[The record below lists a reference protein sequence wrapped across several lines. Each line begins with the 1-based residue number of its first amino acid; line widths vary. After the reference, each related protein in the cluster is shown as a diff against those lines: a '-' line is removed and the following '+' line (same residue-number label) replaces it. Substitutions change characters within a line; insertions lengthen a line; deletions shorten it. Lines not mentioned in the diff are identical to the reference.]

1 MTEKDIRRTAR
12 RRLVKAAVAVVRAK
26 ITAKPSTAWT
36 NYMTRCKNW
45 HKIQHQEV
53 PPCNMT
59 AK

>member
-1 MTEKDIRRTAR
+1 MTGKDIRRTAR

-26 ITAKPSTAWT
+26 ITANPSAAWT
-36 NYMTRCKNW
+36 NYMTCCKNW
-45 HKIQHQEV
+45 RKIQHQEV